1 MSYTLDIWYYHGENR
16 ADEPECVRTASELDR
31 VLAYLVDHAQPHPTQ
46 IAARELPRFGVLEIP
61 DRMFKL
67 DVDKGFA
74 ALHYVGP
81 DPTGDTDQFGFW
93 VTRAIEPA
101 DDAPTLY
108 VDKDNKTQFPRDA
121 VILLEQVRDALLEF
135 QRTGSR
141 PTCVQWQVADAIY

>member
-1 MSYTLDIWYYHGENR
+1 MSYTLEIWYYHGDNR
-16 ADEPECVRTASELDR
+16 ADEPVTVSTAAELDG
-31 VLAYLVDHAQPHPTQ
+31 VLAHVANHPQPHPAQ

-67 DVDKGFA
+67 DAHQAFG

-81 DPTGDTDQFGFW
+81 DPDSTTEDVGYW
-93 VTRAIEPA
+93 VTLGNEAA

-108 VDKDNKTQFPRDA
+108 IDKDNKTSFPQNAAIR
-121 VILLEQVRDALLEF
+121 LEQVRDALLEF

-141 PTCVQWQVADAIY
+141 PTCVQWQTTAPAY